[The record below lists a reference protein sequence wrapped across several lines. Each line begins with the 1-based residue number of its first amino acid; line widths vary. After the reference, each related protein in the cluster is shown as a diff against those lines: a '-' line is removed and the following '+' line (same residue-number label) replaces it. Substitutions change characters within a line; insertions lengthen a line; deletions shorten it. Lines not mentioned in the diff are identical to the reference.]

1 VPSAAGL
8 SRLGSAREAH
18 HKGDQSAGV
27 LGGSHPGKEVCAW
40 RQLNRAPLKVTTWPT
55 PYAVFGCHAGAT
67 GEGLAEGVGVGEGRG
82 VGVGVGV
89 GVGEGRGEGLGV
101 GVGVGMG
108 VGLGVGPGE
117 LHGPRRLHTSSGP
130 DLSAGFSP
138 CVHHLAS

>member
-1 VPSAAGL
+1 VPPAARLG
-8 SRLGSAREAH
+8 RLGSAREAH

-67 GEGLAEGVGVGEGRG
+67 GEGLADGVGVGEGRG
-82 VGVGVGV
+82 VGDGVGV
-89 GVGEGRGEGLGV
+89 GVADGV
-101 GVGVGMG
+101 GVGIGVGVGMG
-108 VGLGVGPGE
+108 VGLGVGLGE
-117 LHGPRRLHTSSGP
+117 PHGPSRLHTSSGP